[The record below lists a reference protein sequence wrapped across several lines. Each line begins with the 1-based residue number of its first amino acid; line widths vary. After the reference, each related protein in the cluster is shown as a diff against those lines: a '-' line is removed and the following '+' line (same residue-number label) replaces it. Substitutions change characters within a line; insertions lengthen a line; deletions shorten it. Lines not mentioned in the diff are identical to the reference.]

1 MAKQQLSMTCPKQSL
16 IRGIIRHSPPEATP
30 EAEINAISQA
40 TCRITDRQAASDEQ
54 LIDLWVHGRSEHTQ
68 RAYRIDAMQL
78 MAWTGKSLHATTL
91 ADLQS
96 YADRVESL
104 GLAPATRHRKL
115 SVVKSLFSFA
125 HRIGYLP
132 FDTAKPLKLRGFR
145 DALSERILDESQV
158 QRMIALEPHTRNRT
172 ILMLL
177 YGAGLRVSEMC
188 GLKWKH
194 LQPRG
199 RSGQATVF
207 GKRNKTRTILLP
219 HSVWTALAALREG
232 ASDDAPVFP
241 SRRRGRGL
249 GAAQVTRIVR
259 KAADRAGIPKRVT
272 SHWLRHAHASHA
284 LDRQAP
290 IHLVQQTLGHASVAT
305 TGRYL
310 HARPAE
316 SSSNY
321 LAL

>member
-1 MAKQQLSMTCPKQSL
+1 MDESRKKPDESCSELGRISA
-16 IRGIIRHSPPEATP
+16 IIRHSPPEA
-30 EAEINAISQA
+30 EINAVPQA
-40 TCRITDRQAASDEQ
+40 TFRVADRQTASDEQ
-54 LIDLWVHGRSEHTQ
+54 LIDLWVHGRSKHTQ
-68 RAYRIDAMQL
+68 RAYRIDALQL
-78 MAWTGKSLHATTL
+78 MAWTGKPLHVTTL

-104 GLAPATRHRKL
+104 GFAPATRHRKL
-115 SVVKSLFSFA
+115 SAVKSLFAFA

-132 FDTAKPLKLRGFR
+132 FDTGKPLRLRGFR
-145 DALSERILDESQV
+145 DELSERILDESQV
-158 QRMIALEPHTRNRT
+158 QRMIALEPHARNRT

-188 GLKWKH
+188 GLRWKH
-194 LQPRG
+194 LQARG
-199 RSGQATVF
+199 RSGQVTVF

-219 HSVWTALAALREG
+219 ESVWTALAALREG
-232 ASDDAPVFP
+232 ASDDAPVFL

-259 KAADRAGIPKRVT
+259 KAANRACIPKQVT

-284 LDRQAP
+284 LDHRAP

-310 HARPAE
+310 HARPTE

-321 LAL
+321 LTL